1 MASFSLFKIV
11 SLIVLRHNNDILRK
25 YNVKCVTFLHT
36 LVKKSQNIINEV
48 IVIDTTLIVLCAGES
63 SRFEGSCKKQWLRI
77 DDEPLW
83 LNVTN
88 KLRSYST
95 FSKIIVVGHK
105 NEIDFMKNYSNHF
118 IFVAGGSTRQ
128 NSMKNALEKV
138 TSKYVMFTDVA
149 RCCIPQKIIT
159 KLIKNRKKADCI
171 VPVLNVTDTVIYK
184 NKTIDRLDV
193 KLIQTPQ
200 ISNTKILKKA
210 LDTTNEFTDDSSA
223 IKNINGS
230 VFYIKGSEKS
240 KKLTFGDEL
249 STLKCLE
256 KPSKDFFTGSGI
268 DIHQFEKNKPMV
280 LGGVN
285 IKSSFGFKAHSD
297 GDVLIHSVID
307 SLLGACG
314 GGDIGEFFP
323 DTDTKYKG
331 ADSKELLKYIVKFI
345 NNVGYEIVNIDL
357 TILAEVPKINP
368 HKDNIKESIAK
379 LLNIPKY
386 KVNIKATTAE
396 KMGFIGREEG
406 VAVLSNAT
414 LKYYDWTKK

>member
-1 MASFSLFKIV
+1 
-11 SLIVLRHNNDILRK
+11 
-25 YNVKCVTFLHT
+25 
-36 LVKKSQNIINEV
+36 
-48 IVIDTTLIVLCAGES
+48 VIDTTLVVLCAGES
-63 SRFEGSCKKQWLRI
+63 SRFESSTKKQWLRI
-77 DDEPLW
+77 NDEPLW

-88 KLRSYST
+88 KLSTYSQ

-105 NEIDFMKNYSNHF
+105 NELNFMKNYSDKF

-128 NSMKNALEKV
+128 NSMKNALQKV
-138 TSKYVMFTDVA
+138 TTSYVMFTDVA
-149 RCCIPQKIIT
+149 RCCIPSKIIT
-159 KLIKNRKKADCI
+159 KLIKNRKKADCV
-171 VPVLNVTDTVIYK
+171 VPVLNVTDTVIQ
-184 NKTIDRLDV
+184 NDITINRDEI

-210 LDTTNEFTDDSSA
+210 LEKDIDFTDDSSA
-223 IKNINGS
+223 IKNIKGT
-230 VFYIKGSEKS
+230 VFYIKGSQKS

-249 STLKCLE
+249 SVLKCLE

-285 IKSSFGFKAHSD
+285 IKSDFGFKAHSD

-307 SLLGACG
+307 ALLGACG
-314 GGDIGEFFP
+314 AGDIGEFFP
-323 DTDTKYKG
+323 DNDSKYKN

-357 TILAEVPKINP
+357 TIVAQVPKINP
-368 HKDNIKESIAK
+368 YKMEIKNMMAK

-386 KVNIKATTAE
+386 KINIKATTAE
-396 KMGFIGREEG
+396 KMGFIGRKEG
-406 VAVLSNAT
+406 VAVLSNT
-414 LKYYDWTKK
+414 NLKYNDWTK